1 MNYAQMYAQEA
12 LLQYNRIMDMLAD
25 GSFSDDDM
33 SNNVAAFHYKVESLF
48 KYDLENEGTLYTLVQ
63 NELSTGII
71 YPVYFHTNY
80 ESYNFD
86 GSLLLGES
94 KEYLANIQYTVF
106 HTKRLFFRWVGIEKI
121 IDVIILLYLPNESI
135 DSENRDIIHT
145 GKIAGKNLND
155 KYITDKHSYFAKTYF
170 GRLMVCVDI

>member
-33 SNNVAAFHYKVESLF
+33 SNNVAAFHYTVESLF
-48 KYDLENEGTLYTLVQ
+48 KYDLENDGTLYTLAQ
-63 NELSTGII
+63 NEASTGII

-106 HTKRLFFRWVGIEKI
+106 HTKRAFFRWVGIEKI

-145 GKIAGKNLND
+145 GKIAGKNLTD
-155 KYITDKHSYFAKTYF
+155 KYIADKYSYFAKTYF
-170 GRLMVCVDI
+170 GRLMVCVDV